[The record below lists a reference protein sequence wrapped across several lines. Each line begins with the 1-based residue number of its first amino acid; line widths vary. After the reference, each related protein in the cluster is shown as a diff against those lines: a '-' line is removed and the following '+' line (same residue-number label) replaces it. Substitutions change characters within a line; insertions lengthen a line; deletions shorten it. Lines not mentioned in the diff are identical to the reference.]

1 MRGQKVQSFV
11 LCKKDKGVGE
21 MERYSGNNAYR
32 IRLKEREERRLER
45 RDNPKYERYIAVQKK
60 KIIGAM
66 LIIMAA
72 ALAIILRY
80 AQISVLNTQEQ
91 KAMAALEEAR
101 TTQSNLEI
109 ERDRCI
115 DLVKI
120 EDIAVHEYGMIKPMK
135 DQVVYITVAR
145 ANTVKVA
152 GRTYV
157 AGINTEIDS

>member
-80 AQISVLNTQEQ
+80 AQISVLNTQDTT
-91 KAMAALEEAR
+91 LSTVTAR
-101 TTQSNLEI
+101 TATT
-109 ERDRCI
+109 
-115 DLVKI
+115 
-120 EDIAVHEYGMIKPMK
+120 M
-135 DQVVYITVAR
+135 
-145 ANTVKVA
+145 
-152 GRTYV
+152 
-157 AGINTEIDS
+157 